1 MEETKARREGFVGIA
16 VKRGFLQLIFFTLLI
31 FQAKALDLLP
41 LFKAGEIWQK
51 SPNAFVIAHRRDG
64 FVFTDDT
71 RSSALST
78 KREDMTFGGAPVYE
92 ARVFW
97 SSEKLSRVEVSIYN
111 KGDAERLLSQKA
123 FEKLILK
130 TSSILD
136 ANFGKGVSSP
146 QERLS
151 NHMLAKSKR
160 WSGSTIL
167 VQLQWAFTKP
177 HRDKGD
183 YKPFSAE
190 YLRITL
196 VPSTGFA
203 AADNASLTGKSILV
217 KPKGKSALRKSVTR
231 EAKGDVYITGIP
243 MVDQGNKGY
252 CAASTGERVLRYYGL
267 LVDQH
272 QVAQLAETSAKS
284 GTSFEGLA
292 DAIEKIGRSFSLDKD
307 VLIRSDG
314 GGDFSKSDTADDLKE
329 YNKIA
334 KRRGRATIDWQDHST
349 LVGPNM
355 LSIDVASI
363 WSAMD
368 PEVLLESKR
377 SQRTRFD
384 AFSRDITKFVDAGI
398 PLMWSCL
405 VGLYPEVPDLG
416 IMGVFGHMRLII
428 GYNKR
433 TKEILYSDS
442 WGAGH
447 ELKRMPID
455 MAWAMTKGLV
465 VLKPRN

>member
-1 MEETKARREGFVGIA
+1 M
-16 VKRGFLQLIFFTLLI
+16 KRGLFLIALSVLVTLHL
-31 FQAKALDLLP
+31 QAVDLLS
-41 LFKAGEIWQK
+41 LFQK
-51 SPNAFVIAHRRDG
+51 SSAWEKNPNAFVIAHRKDG
-64 FVFTDDT
+64 FVFTDASRTTAMSTERD
-71 RSSALST
+71 SLS
-78 KREDMTFGGAPVYE
+78 FGSFSVYE

-97 SSEKLSRVEVSIYN
+97 KDNKMSRVEVSLYN
-111 KGDAERLLSQKA
+111 KGDAIDSLSQKS
-123 FEKLILK
+123 FEVLIK
-130 TSSILD
+130 NATSLLN
-136 ANFGKGVSSP
+136 AKFGNGVSLP
-146 QERLS
+146 QERPS
-151 NHMLAKSKR
+151 NHMLVKAKR
-160 WSGSTIL
+160 WSSSL
-167 VQLQWAFTKP
+167 VLAQLQWAFTKP
-177 HRDKGD
+177 HRDRGS
-183 YKPFSAE
+183 YIPFSSE

-196 VPSTGFA
+196 IPASGFA
-203 AADNASLTGKSILV
+203 AADNAALSGKSILV
-217 KPKGKSALRKSVTR
+217 KAKGKSALRKNIVR
-231 EAKGDVYITGIP
+231 DAKGDVYISGIQ

-272 QVAQLAETSAKS
+272 QVAQLAETSAQS

-292 DAIEKIGRSFSLDKD
+292 EAIQKIGRSFSLDQD
-307 VLIRSDG
+307 VLIRSSG
-314 GGDFSKSDTADDLKE
+314 GGDFSKSDTAEDLKV

-334 KRRGRATIDWQDHST
+334 KRMGMATIDWHDHAT
-349 LVGPNM
+349 LVGVNT
-355 LSIDVASI
+355 LSIDINSI

-368 PEVLLESKR
+368 PNVLLEARK
-377 SQRTRFD
+377 SQRARFE
-384 AFSRDITKFVDAGI
+384 AFSRDITKFIDSGI

-455 MAWAMTKGLV
+455 MAWAMTKGLI